1 MVVTVMTFP
10 TASLFTQH
18 YTDYLLRSLQGPI
31 PHNDSELLRYI
42 RDEVLHEPSSEPYN
56 LLGENS
62 LASRL
67 RVESELFY
75 NKSLRA
81 IFKDKRDGFFVEAGA
96 LDGETMSNTLWLE
109 VEQGWTGL
117 LVEADSAAFLALN
130 TKYRRAW
137 AANVC
142 LSPDPYPSKEIF
154 NQLPHYS
161 GPSAV
166 PIGYKIRAM
175 NSLLKFSPDTVR
187 TLGLEGFNEILGNSW
202 FEMIQCL
209 PLESILLAMG
219 VRQVD
224 LLVLD
229 VEGAEMAILGHFDLR
244 QFNVQVLCIE
254 WKHRSELDSVSQ
266 KFSQRG
272 YKEVARAKEDL
283 ILVKQDSPYTH
294 VKLMAH

>member
-1 MVVTVMTFP
+1 MTFL

-56 LLGENS
+56 FLGENS
-62 LASRL
+62 LASRM
-67 RVESELFY
+67 REESELFY

-81 IFKDKRDGFFVEAGA
+81 IFKDKRGGFFVEAGA

-109 VEQGWTGL
+109 VEQGWNGL
-117 LVEADSAAFLALN
+117 LVEADSAAFLALT
-130 TKYRRAW
+130 TKHRKAW

-142 LSPDPYPSKEIF
+142 LSPNPYPSKEIF
-154 NQLPHYS
+154 NQLPHHS
-161 GPSAV
+161 GPSAA

-175 NSLLKFSPDTVR
+175 NSLLKFSS
-187 TLGLEGFNEILGNSW
+187 NMILANSW

-229 VEGAEMAILGHFDLR
+229 VEGAEMAILGHLDLH
-244 QFNVQVLCIE
+244 QFNVQVLCME
-254 WKHRSELDSVSQ
+254 WKRRSELESVSRN
-266 KFSQRG
+266 FSQRG
-272 YKEVARAKEDL
+272 YKEVARTTEDL
-283 ILVKQDSPYTH
+283 ILVKQDSPYAH
-294 VKLMAH
+294 VKLTAD

>member
-1 MVVTVMTFP
+1 MTFL
-10 TASLFTQH
+10 TASFFTQH

-56 LLGENS
+56 FLGENS
-62 LASRL
+62 LASRM
-67 RVESELFY
+67 REESELFY

-81 IFKDKRDGFFVEAGA
+81 IFKDKRGGFFVEAGA

-109 VEQGWTGL
+109 VEQDWNGL
-117 LVEADSAAFLALN
+117 LVEADSAAFLALT
-130 TKYRRAW
+130 TKHRKAW

-142 LSPDPYPSKEIF
+142 LSPNPYPSKPNLPHVSFQEIF
-154 NQLPHYS
+154 NQLPHHS
-161 GPSAV
+161 GPSAS

-175 NSLLKFSPDTVR
+175 NSLLKFSS
-187 TLGLEGFNEILGNSW
+187 NMILANSW
-202 FEMIQCL
+202 FEMVQCL

-229 VEGAEMAILGHFDLR
+229 VEGAEMAILGHLDLH
-244 QFNVQVLCIE
+244 QFNVQVLCME
-254 WKHRSELDSVSQ
+254 WKRRSELESVSRN
-266 KFSQRG
+266 FSQRG
-272 YKEVARAKEDL
+272 YKEVARTTEDL
-283 ILVKQDSPYTH
+283 ILVKQDSPYAH
-294 VKLMAH
+294 VKLTAD